1 MPLPFFCAVCDK
13 PIRLSRDSKY
23 TTIHDKCMDE
33 YLNAFEISS
42 ADEYNKST
50 TNNNKDNK

>member
-1 MPLPFFCAVCDK
+1 MPLPFFCAICDK
-13 PIRLSRDSKY
+13 PIKPSVDRKY
-23 TTIHDKCMDE
+23 VTIHDKCMDE

-50 TNNNKDNK
+50 TTNNKDNK

>member
-33 YLNAFEISS
+33 YLDAFEISS